1 VNDFSPVDH
10 YKRHCKCLHT
20 VGGRCLIFRR
30 TLLRYM
36 RIMAPVVCLSF
47 VVCRLSSVQRS
58 VAAPQWR
65 LQRSAREA
73 AAPSQ
78 ITGPPLDY
86 PTTAL
91 SGSLEQSKL
100 WNFCMY
106 LLGFEFAQALMT
118 VIEELVTD
126 ESGIVTDMSKAQTTG
141 KLSRRRT

>member
-58 VAAPQWR
+58 
-65 LQRSAREA
+65 AREA

-78 ITGPPLDY
+78 ITGPIG
-86 PTTAL
+86 L
-91 SGSLEQSKL
+91 SDNCVIRLARAVEIV
-100 WNFCMY
+100 
-106 LLGFEFAQALMT
+106 EFLYVST
-118 VIEELVTD
+118 
-126 ESGIVTDMSKAQTTG
+126 GI
-141 KLSRRRT
+141 

>member
-1 VNDFSPVDH
+1 MNDFSPVDH

-58 VAAPQWR
+58 
-65 LQRSAREA
+65 AREA
-73 AAPSQ
+73 AAPTQ

-118 VIEELVTD
+118 VNEELVTD

>member
-47 VVCRLSSVQRS
+47 VVCRLSSV
-58 VAAPQWR
+58 
-65 LQRSAREA
+65 QRSAREA

-118 VIEELVTD
+118 VIEELVNG
-126 ESGIVTDMSKAQTTG
+126 ESGIITDMSESQITG
-141 KLSRRRT
+141 KL

>member
-47 VVCRLSSVQRS
+47 VVCRLSSV
-58 VAAPQWR
+58 
-65 LQRSAREA
+65 QRSAREA